1 MTIIEA
7 SIKIN
12 KPVEEVF
19 AYITNLDN
27 MKKMSEYV
35 TGIEVDGPLKLGTKY
50 KITTTSYGK
59 SNTTLNEI
67 VGFEQNRLLSTKTF
81 APPPASDMV
90 NTTLLESDG
99 SGTKMTAQMD
109 ATLMPPGMPKMP
121 GMEDMM
127 KKQLVTGIETTL
139 ASYKKAIEG
148 YSVLS

>member
-27 MKKMSEYV
+27 MKKLSEYV

-50 KITTTSYGK
+50 KITTTSFGK

-67 VGFEQNRLLSTKTF
+67 VGFEQNRLLSTTTF

-148 YSVLS
+148 

>member
-19 AYITNLDN
+19 EYLTNLEN
-27 MKKMSEYV
+27 MKKLSEYI
-35 TGIEVDGPLKLGTKY
+35 TGIESDGPLKLGAKY
-50 KITTTSYGK
+50 KITTTSFGK
-59 SNTTLNEI
+59 SNTITNEI
-67 VGFEQNRLLSTKTF
+67 IAFEKNKLLSTKTY

-90 NTTLLESDG
+90 NTSILEADG
-99 SGTKMTAQMD
+99 SGTKLTGQMD
-109 ATLMPPGMPKMP
+109 ATLMPPGMPNMP

-127 KKQLVTGIETTL
+127 KKQLITGIETSL

-148 YSVLS
+148 

>member
-12 KPVEEVF
+12 KTVEEVF
-19 AYITNLDN
+19 DYLTNLEN

-35 TGIEVDGPLKLGTKY
+35 TGIEVDGQLKLGTKY
-50 KITTTSYGK
+50 KVTTTSFGK
-59 SNTTLNEI
+59 SNTTTNEI
-67 VGFEQNRLLSTKTF
+67 IAFEKNKLLSTKTY

-90 NTTLLESDG
+90 NTTILEADG
-99 SGTKMTAQMD
+99 SGTKMIAQMD
-109 ATLMPPGMPKMP
+109 AVLLPPGMPSMP

-127 KKQLVTGIETTL
+127 KKQLITGIETTL

-148 YSVLS
+148 

>member
-19 AYITNLDN
+19 EYLTNLDN
-27 MKKMSEYV
+27 MKKMSEYI
-35 TGIEVDGPLKLGTKY
+35 TGIESDGPLKLGAKY
-50 KITTTSYGK
+50 KITTTSFGK
-59 SNTTLNEI
+59 SNTITNEI
-67 VGFEQNRLLSTKTF
+67 IAFEKNKLLSTKTY

-90 NTTLLESDG
+90 NTSILEADG
-99 SGTKMTAQMD
+99 SGTKLTGQMD
-109 ATLMPPGMPKMP
+109 ATLMPPGMPNMP

-127 KKQLVTGIETTL
+127 KKQLITGIETSL

-148 YSVLS
+148 

>member
-90 NTTLLESDG
+90 NTTILEADG

-148 YSVLS
+148 

>member
-148 YSVLS
+148 